1 MTRIKNIQERVSGK
15 KGEGKEKD
23 EMEGKNC
30 MEREGKGNE
39 REEKQKGKGRKEK
52 RGWDV
57 FNLHN
62 FVNLMY
68 STEPTDSVT
77 DIV

>member
-1 MTRIKNIQERVSGK
+1 
-15 KGEGKEKD
+15 
-23 EMEGKNC
+23 MEGKRKKKHEK
-30 MEREGKGNE
+30 ERGGKLHEKE
-39 REEKQKGKGRKEK
+39 RGGKLHEKEEKEKGRGRKEK
-52 RGWDV
+52 RGWDM

-77 DIV
+77 DTV